1 MSDILL
7 LVKKAKSGDK
17 EALEKI
23 VHNYTP
29 LIEKYC
35 KDLQSEVKEDCRQY
49 LVTNMISAVRR
60 LKPVQNSFSK

>member
-7 LVKKAKSGDK
+7 LVKRAKNGDK
-17 EALEKI
+17 DALERI
-23 VHNYTP
+23 VQNYTP

-49 LVTNMISAVRR
+49 LVTNMISAVKRF
-60 LKPVQNSFSK
+60 KPVESYLYK